1 MRTVVGLREM
11 RRRNCEGEAR
21 GGAVTFSTIGVDTP
35 TGEDVNG
42 NVEVMSMELAKMMVE
57 WCLIG
62 GVHSLRV
69 VSSCSI
75 LLIASRECKGFSF

>member
-1 MRTVVGLREM
+1 MR
-11 RRRNCEGEAR
+11 AR

-57 WCLIG
+57 WLWG
-62 GVHSLRV
+62 RTFVA
-69 VSSCSI
+69 SCEL
-75 LLIASRECKGFSF
+75 LLIAALRPVVLLCRC

>member
-1 MRTVVGLREM
+1 VR
-11 RRRNCEGEAR
+11 AR

-57 WCLIG
+57 W
-62 GVHSLRV
+62 LRGRTFV
-69 VSSCSI
+69 ASCELLI
-75 LLIASRECKGFSF
+75 LLISARRAAVLLLRKLDRRKS